1 MKKVILALVMVLA
14 LMGVAMAQESI
25 NVGDLVQKLPGLK
38 QGAGFSLIENEVNYL
53 TTIELV
59 NFKGFALEGGY
70 NSKDKIVAVI
80 SADLINLKKLGCTV
94 PILDLI
100 DLRIGVYGGYGSI
113 NSQEIDNSEWDA
125 GLSLTAISVK
135 F

>member
-1 MKKVILALVMVLA
+1 
-14 LMGVAMAQESI
+14 MAQESI